1 VRYVGEHTGISIN
14 LGAFSRKREPNPHS
28 SGTVM
33 G

>member
-1 VRYVGEHTGISIN
+1 VTGELIN
-14 LGAFSRKREPNPHS
+14 LGAFSRKREKAVT